1 MSIPPSAR
9 QRVVAE
15 QLRLLMKSPLPIHA
29 GAASVLLA
37 VFVLRNHLPSA
48 ELYGWG
54 ALALAVQAMRHWLRR
69 HIQRVD
75 ADLLTARRWGMPIAL
90 VMIASGLLWGLFSLS
105 IDWVDDPDMRSFV
118 ILIVTSLMTGG
129 AVSFTAYL
137 PACYGYLL
145 GAALPITAA
154 LALRG
159 TSTYLLMSCVGLV
172 FLVIL
177 MVIARNS
184 NRSITTLITLTLE
197 NDTLVNDLRRARDV
211 AEQASRIKSQ
221 FLANMSHELR
231 TPLNAIIGF
240 SDIIRSQLFGPLGN
254 RRYEDYLSDIHQS
267 GNHLLHLVNDILDI
281 SKLEAGAMEISEGEV
296 ELKNIVVESA
306 NLVSTQAAAQGV
318 SVMVDLPDRFP
329 RLLADEL
336 RLKQVVVNLLSNA
349 VKFSRPGGEV
359 HLSARL
365 SAAGELVIA
374 VRDSGIGMNAADIHI
389 ALQPFRQVE
398 NALSRS
404 HEGTGLGLPL
414 AKALTEK
421 HGGTLR
427 IASERNVGTTVT
439 VTLPASRLLPA
450 ETSAVPVRAAG

>member
-1 MSIPPSAR
+1 VSSPR

-15 QLRLLMKSPLPIHA
+15 QLRLLMKSTLPIHT

-37 VFVLRNHLPSA
+37 VFVLRTNLPAA

-54 ALALAVQAMRHWLRR
+54 ALALAVQAVRHWLRWR
-69 HIQRVD
+69 VRNVD
-75 ADLLTARRWGMPIAL
+75 ADVLTARRWGMPIAF
-90 VMIASGLLWGLFSLS
+90 VMTASGLLWGLLSLS
-105 IDWVDDPDMRSFV
+105 IDRIDDPDMRSFV
-118 ILIVTSLMTGG
+118 ILVVTSLMTGG

-159 TSTYLLMSCVGLV
+159 TSTYLLMSSVGVV
-172 FLVIL
+172 FLAIL

-184 NRSITTLITLTLE
+184 NRSITALITLTLE
-197 NDTLVNDLRRARDV
+197 NDTLVNDLRRARDA

-240 SDIIRSQLFGPLGN
+240 SDIVRSQLFGPLGN
-254 RRYEDYLSDIHQS
+254 LRYEDYLSDIHQS
-267 GNHLLHLVNDILDI
+267 GNHLLRLVNDILDI

-296 ELKNIVVESA
+296 ELKNIVIDSV
-306 NLVSTQAAAQGV
+306 NLMSTQAAAHGV
-318 SVMVDLPDRFP
+318 SMTVDLPDRLP
-329 RLLADEL
+329 RLRADEL
-336 RLKQVVVNLLSNA
+336 RLKQVVLNLLSNA

-359 HLSARL
+359 NLSARL
-365 SAAGELVIA
+365 GPGGELVIA
-374 VRDSGIGMNAADIHI
+374 VRDSGIGMNAADIRI

-398 NALSRS
+398 NALSRT

-414 AKALTEK
+414 AKALIEM
-421 HGGTLR
+421 HGGALR
-427 IASERNVGTTVT
+427 VVSERDVGTTVT

-450 ETSAVPVRAAG
+450 ETSAVPIRAAG